1 MRLGLCLNDVGI
13 GASIAV
19 ECANAVVIERIR
31 SQPDYVRISRI
42 AHIAI
47 LVARHV
53 CARDKGAGCGDV

>member
-13 GASIAV
+13 GAGIAV
-19 ECANAVVIERIR
+19 ECANAVVIEGIR

-47 LVARHV
+47 W
-53 CARDKGAGCGDV
+53 